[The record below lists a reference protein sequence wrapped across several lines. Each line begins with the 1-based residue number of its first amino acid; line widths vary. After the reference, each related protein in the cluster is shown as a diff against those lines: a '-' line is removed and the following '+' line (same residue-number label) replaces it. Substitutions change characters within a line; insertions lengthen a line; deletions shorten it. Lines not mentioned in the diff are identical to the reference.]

1 MAVVLVAGATPRGL
15 PLAVRLDPEA
25 SARQLVLE
33 ALEAVAE
40 VSRAAALVDE
50 VAVAVVSVET
60 EALAAAEVVDSVA
73 VVEEEEEEEEEDLV
87 VAEAVSDIS
96 PTATVPLTA
105 LPPVPVVLEKAASV
119 ADVVDSEVIVVQAR
133 LAVTETTDE
142 AEEVVV
148 GMIGGPA
155 AQTTSLWAAETDQN
169 ARATAV
175 ERVGTAETMAHGS
188 VGMKATATTI
198 RDNEGGTDLLRWL
211 KRASVRVC
219 QGYLP
224 FFRLILSRQ
233 WG

>member
-73 VVEEEEEEEEEDLV
+73 VVEEEEEEEDLV
-87 VAEAVSDIS
+87 VAEAVSDTS

-148 GMIGGPA
+148 GMIGDLA

-169 ARATAV
+169 ARAMAV
-175 ERVGTAETMAHGS
+175 ERVGTAETMAHGN

>member
-73 VVEEEEEEEEEDLV
+73 VVEEEEEDLV
-87 VAEAVSDIS
+87 VAEAVSDTS

-148 GMIGGPA
+148 GMIGDLA

-175 ERVGTAETMAHGS
+175 ERVGTAETMAHGN

>member
-1 MAVVLVAGATPRGL
+1 MAVVLVAAATPRGL

-25 SARQLVLE
+25 SARQLALE

-73 VVEEEEEEEEEDLV
+73 VVEEEEEEEEDLV

>member
-1 MAVVLVAGATPRGL
+1 
-15 PLAVRLDPEA
+15 
-25 SARQLVLE
+25 
-33 ALEAVAE
+33 
-40 VSRAAALVDE
+40 
-50 VAVAVVSVET
+50 
-60 EALAAAEVVDSVA
+60 VDSVA
-73 VVEEEEEEEEEDLV
+73 VVEEEEEEEEDLV
-87 VAEAVSDIS
+87 VAEAVSDTS

>member
-73 VVEEEEEEEEEDLV
+73 VVEEEEEEEEDLV
-87 VAEAVSDIS
+87 VAEAVSDTS

-148 GMIGGPA
+148 GMIGDLA

-175 ERVGTAETMAHGS
+175 ERVGTAETMAHGN

>member
-73 VVEEEEEEEEEDLV
+73 VVEEEEEEEEDLV

>member
-25 SARQLVLE
+25 SARQLALE

-40 VSRAAALVDE
+40 VSRAAALEDE

-73 VVEEEEEEEEEDLV
+73 VVEEEEEEDLV
-87 VAEAVSDIS
+87 VAEAVLDTS

-105 LPPVPVVLEKAASV
+105 LPPVPVVLGKAASV

-133 LAVTETTDE
+133 LAVTETIDE
-142 AEEVVV
+142 AEEVVVV

-169 ARATAV
+169 ARAMAV
-175 ERVGTAETMAHGS
+175 ERVGTAETMAHGN

>member
-1 MAVVLVAGATPRGL
+1 MAVVLVAAATPRGL

-25 SARQLVLE
+25 SARQLALE

-50 VAVAVVSVET
+50 VAVAVVSVQT

-96 PTATVPLTA
+96 PTATVPLMA
-105 LPPVPVVLEKAASV
+105 LPPVLVVLEKAASV

-155 AQTTSLWAAETDQN
+155 AQTTSLWEAETDQN

>member
-25 SARQLVLE
+25 SARQLALE

-73 VVEEEEEEEEEDLV
+73 VVEEEEEEEEDLV
-87 VAEAVSDIS
+87 VAEAVSDTS

>member
-73 VVEEEEEEEEEDLV
+73 VVEEEEEEEEDLV

-96 PTATVPLTA
+96 LTATVPLTA

>member
-1 MAVVLVAGATPRGL
+1 MAVVLVAAATPRGL
-15 PLAVRLDPEA
+15 PLAARLDPEA
-25 SARQLVLE
+25 SARQLALE

-73 VVEEEEEEEEEDLV
+73 VVEEEEEEEEDLV